1 MTGHRTDVPADVTP
15 VADVA
20 PAAAAPAADAG
31 SAAAGSAPSPERVG
45 RGFVAGIALASLG
58 LWAALYTPV
67 QVLLARQLEVVSPG
81 HKEASLALVTGVGAL
96 VALVAN
102 PLVGALSDRTTSRFG
117 RRGPWL
123 AGGSLLGAAGL
134 GLLAG
139 QHTVAGLTAGWVMVQ
154 LGLSAAQAA
163 LVAVVP
169 ARVPVSQRAVV
180 SAWVGATQPLAVLVG
195 TAAVTGLADDAAG
208 YLVLL
213 VLLLAAQLP
222 FLRSLRE
229 APAKAAA
236 PAAGGRIGPRALL
249 RSFLISPRRHP
260 DFALAWLT
268 RLLIQLGNATGTLYL
283 LYFLRDR
290 IHYETLFPGR
300 RAEQG
305 LLVLVGLYSV
315 GIVLAAFAGGVVSD
329 RIGRRKAP
337 VTAAGLVIAVGAGLL
352 AAVPTWPVA
361 IVAAALFGLGY
372 GVYVSVDQALITEV
386 LPDPETY
393 GKDLGVINVAAA
405 LPHVLGP
412 AIAALLVTHLGGYP
426 ALFGTTA
433 VLSALGAV
441 LVQRIRGV
449 R

>member
-1 MTGHRTDVPADVTP
+1 MTGHRTDAGPAAPADTALAAP
-15 VADVA
+15 ADA
-20 PAAAAPAADAG
+20 PAAGPA
-31 SAAAGSAPSPERVG
+31 APSPERVG

-81 HKEASLALVTGVGAL
+81 HKEASLALVTGIGAL

-102 PLVGALSDRTTSRFG
+102 PLVGALSDRTASRFG

-139 QHTVAGLTAGWVMVQ
+139 QHTVAGLVAGWVLVQ

-195 TAAVTGLADDAAG
+195 TAAVTGLASDAAG

-236 PAAGGRIGPRALL
+236 ERGPAAGGRTGPRALL

-300 RAEQG
+300 KAEQG